1 MDKICEIVIEY
12 FYKYRREKNIFRI
25 IKDYFF
31 LTIFNS
37 WLIRIRNLHIEFK
50 YWYRGK
56 VIMKFLNLYKILYR
70 YKYKFQMKNINNKH
84 VNLFYWKLYYTKYRI
99 YVSYFKMW

>member
-1 MDKICEIVIEY
+1 
-12 FYKYRREKNIFRI
+12 
-25 IKDYFF
+25 
-31 LTIFNS
+31 
-37 WLIRIRNLHIEFK
+37 
-50 YWYRGK
+50 
-56 VIMKFLNLYKILYR
+56 MKFLNLYKILYR